1 MSQAIQPADAGGRS
15 SSYWTGRV
23 PFDLRP
29 LGSTDRTF
37 SARLESGAPVAV
49 KAVPIGS
56 AEEAQRMLEY
66 LERLASYG
74 NPTLVPILGA
84 EYRAGALWV
93 MSELDGGLPLAEL
106 MSRSPLS
113 PSQVISVGLD
123 VLTGL
128 QALQQLGLSH
138 GNLHTGNVH
147 VSRRGRARL
156 GDYALRPR
164 FRPGSSRLG
173 WPDPRVDLA
182 AAGALLCGALG
193 VAPRSEGAELN
204 QAERSVPALV
214 AAVRVM
220 AEGGAGRFAGAALG
234 LFEEASG
241 SRARQP
247 QLDRSREELGSL
259 VRGEQPGRRQPAAV
273 VSTNAVA
280 EPARPMVG
288 TRMAQAGPG
297 PSIPAGAARRTGAVL
312 AAGPARDRNR
322 NVRWLFLAAA
332 LSLLVLT
339 LGLVAAWILL
349 RPSPAASAQTRSTP
363 AVSTGPQTAAAPSG
377 APAVAPSSQ
386 PAQTS
391 PAPTPATAE
400 APVPAPAETA
410 APPASDQAPAAAAAD
425 SPTGAVSQFYDRVV
439 THDFNGALGLWSP
452 SMQSAYPPADNINSR
467 FSNTT
472 SMSVRR
478 NELVAAGGGRAVVAV
493 DLVEV
498 RGGHSYH
505 WVGNWYLVQSG
516 SGWLLD
522 RPGLHA
528 A

>member
-1 MSQAIQPADAGGRS
+1 MSQAIEPAGAGGRS
-15 SSYWTGRV
+15 SSYWTSTV

-29 LGSTDRTF
+29 LGSSERTF
-37 SARLESGAPVAV
+37 GARLDSGALVAV
-49 KAVPIGS
+49 KPVPVRS

-74 NPTLVPILGA
+74 NPTLVPIIGA

-93 MSELDGGLPLAEL
+93 MSELDDGLPLAEL
-106 MSRSPLS
+106 MSRSSLS
-113 PSQVISVGLD
+113 PSQVISIGLD

-138 GNLHTGNVH
+138 GNLHPGNVH

-193 VAPRSEGAELN
+193 VAPRSEGAQLN

-247 QLDRSREELGSL
+247 QLDHGRDELAAL
-259 VRGEQPGRRQPAAV
+259 VRGEQPAPRQPLAAV
-273 VSTNAVA
+273 SDAMTEPPRPGASARIAPVA
-280 EPARPMVG
+280 PR
-288 TRMAQAGPG
+288 
-297 PSIPAGAARRTGAVL
+297 PSIPAAAVRHASAVRP
-312 AAGPARDRNR
+312 AGPARGRYR

-332 LSLLVLT
+332 LSLLALT
-339 LGLVAAWILL
+339 IGLVAARVLV
-349 RPSPAASAQTRSTP
+349 RPSPAASAQTRSAP
-363 AVSTGPQTAAAPSG
+363 AASARPQATAAPS
-377 APAVAPSSQ
+377 A
-386 PAQTS
+386 
-391 PAPTPATAE
+391 
-400 APVPAPAETA
+400 
-410 APPASDQAPAAAAAD
+410 APAAAPA
-425 SPTGAVSQFYDRVV
+425 Q
-439 THDFNGALGLWSP
+439 
-452 SMQSAYPPADNINSR
+452 QSAAP
-467 FSNTT
+467 T
-472 SMSVRR
+472 
-478 NELVAAGGGRAVVAV
+478 
-493 DLVEV
+493 
-498 RGGHSYH
+498 
-505 WVGNWYLVQSG
+505 
-516 SGWLLD
+516 
-522 RPGLHA
+522 PGA
-528 A
+528 